1 MVLWILFEEGDQCAD
16 DKRYHLEN
24 ENEKLVHVFFS
35 FSVMRFAALGR
46 RIHVKVL
53 GTPIC
58 CYVCWFY
65 LLHSFATC
73 FASVW
78 IAAW

>member
-24 ENEKLVHVFFS
+24 GNEESFHVFFLA
-35 FSVMRFAALGR
+35 VMRFVALDR

-65 LLHSFATC
+65 LLHSFATR